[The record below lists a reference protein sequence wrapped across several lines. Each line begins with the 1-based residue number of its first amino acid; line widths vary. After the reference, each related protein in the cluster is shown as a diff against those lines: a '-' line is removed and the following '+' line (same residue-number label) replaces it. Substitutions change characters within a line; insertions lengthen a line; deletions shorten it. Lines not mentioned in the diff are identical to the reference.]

1 MSQSALAGMR
11 ELAMLGII
19 GGAAPSGFRAGPIR
33 PSQHSPFAY
42 GPNWRQSG
50 MQTVVFYLVIGVSFG
65 GLIIGL
71 LYWIYSL
78 IRGSA
83 EDE

>member
-1 MSQSALAGMR
+1 MWDVRHNRPCGPVWR
-11 ELAMLGII
+11 LG
-19 GGAAPSGFRAGPIR
+19 RANSSEPAQPI
-33 PSQHSPFAY
+33 AY

-78 IRGSA
+78 IRGSS
-83 EDE
+83 EE

>member
-1 MSQSALAGMR
+1 MAFAGMR
-11 ELAMLGII
+11 EYGMLGII
-19 GGAAPSGFRAGPIR
+19 SGAAPSGVWAGPIR
-33 PSQHSPFAY
+33 PSQHRPIAY

-78 IRGSA
+78 IRGSS
-83 EDE
+83 EE